1 MIRLSVEL
9 SSASPLQCDSSGS
22 PPCLSDPV
30 ESLSEDTAF
39 LEVLEVYFDFRLQDK
54 GGVFYRESM
63 KSPCLDIFKGMGAF
77 IIKATTSNLDCILDV
92 NVKVGHGSSPE
103 V

>member
-1 MIRLSVEL
+1 
-9 SSASPLQCDSSGS
+9 
-22 PPCLSDPV
+22 
-30 ESLSEDTAF
+30 
-39 LEVLEVYFDFRLQDK
+39 
-54 GGVFYRESM
+54 M
-63 KSPCLDIFKGMGAF
+63 KSTDLNIVKKNKKNGSF

>member
-1 MIRLSVEL
+1 MEL
-9 SSASPLQCDSSGS
+9 ASGS
-22 PPCLSDPV
+22 PRQFASSGCSPCLSDPV

-39 LEVLEVYFDFRLQDK
+39 LGVLEAYFDFRLQDK
-54 GGVFYRESM
+54 GFYRECIKSTDLVSIVKSM
-63 KSPCLDIFKGMGAF
+63 GLF